1 MQTSLRISSVAGI
14 FAAAV
19 ILLMPQASHAA
30 TVTITIT
37 DAGYSPKSV
46 TVNPGDTIKWVNQG
60 SVAHT
65 VTENDGA
72 FDSESIA
79 PGQSYSITVTIPAT
93 RGYHCSFHAGM
104 TGTLIITSPLSA
116 NASTNVNT
124 NASAVDLAAQ
134 TQALLQQVTALQAQ
148 LGAQTGGTVVGGAST
163 GACPLVSRAL
173 RRGSSGD
180 DVTRLQQF
188 LAADVSVYPEAQVTG
203 YYGALTEAAV
213 KRWQAKFN
221 IVSSGT
227 PESTGYGVVGPRTAA
242 AMALQCGQAGTS
254 GGTNQVTSP
263 TVGGFIEVTPVSG
276 NAPLLVSVKASVNTV
291 NSCAGG
297 SYSLEWGDGTIPQSI
312 TVPAGNCGQIQQTY
326 THTYFYGGTYI
337 IRLAAGGHSST
348 ATVVVSGQ
356 SAPVQ
361 SNLPPQTFTA
371 SPTSGTAP
379 LTVTFSGTVTGAN
392 VGWCQAGCTDTIT
405 FGDGTTGSVALP
417 VATNGVSAY
426 SLQHVYAG
434 AGTYTA
440 THYQGVSGSGRPI
453 IASPITITVSG
464 AATSTLGP
472 LQITPSIGNNP
483 LAVRGTFDMICGST
497 ASVNWGDGK
506 TESVVL
512 DCAQG
517 ATGTKSVR
525 SFDHTYAAA
534 GSYTIQLTR
543 GSLQSSVAIVI
554 SN

>member
-1 MQTSLRISSVAGI
+1 
-14 FAAAV
+14 
-19 ILLMPQASHAA
+19 MPQATHAA
-30 TVTITIT
+30 TITVTIT
-37 DAGYSPKSV
+37 DAGYSPKSI

-72 FDSESIA
+72 FDSGAIA
-79 PGQSYSITVTIPAT
+79 PGQSYSITVSIPAT

-104 TGTLIITSPLSA
+104 TGSLIVTSGSTVSA
-116 NASTNVNT
+116 TTNANTNT
-124 NASAVDLAAQ
+124 NANAADLTAQ
-134 TQALLQQVTALQAQ
+134 VQALLQQVTTLQSQ
-148 LGAQTGGTVVGGAST
+148 LGAGSGTTNSVSVST
-163 GACPLVSRAL
+163 GACPLIGRVL
-173 RRGSSGD
+173 KRGASGD
-180 DVTRLQQF
+180 DVSRLQRY
-188 LAADVSVYPEAQVTG
+188 LAANASIYPEGQITG

-213 KRWQAKFN
+213 KRWQAANN
-221 IVSSGT
+221 IVSSGSPDT
-227 PESTGYGVVGPRTAA
+227 TGYGVVGPRTAA
-242 AMALQCGQAGTS
+242 AIALQCGAGTGS
-254 GGTNQVTSP
+254 GGVSNVTAP

-276 NAPLLVSVKASVNTV
+276 NAPLLVSVKTSVNTV

-297 SYSLEWGDGTIPQSI
+297 SYSLEWGDGTIPQTI
-312 TVPAGNCGQIQQTY
+312 TVPAGNCSQIQQTY

-337 IRLAAGGHSST
+337 IRLAAGAHSST

-371 SPTSGTAP
+371 SPTSGTVP

-405 FGDGTTGSVALP
+405 FGDGTTGTVALP
-417 VATNGVSAY
+417 VATNGVSTY
-426 SLQHVYAG
+426 SVQHTYTG

-440 THYQGVSGSGRPI
+440 THFQGVSGSGRPTIGTPISI
-453 IASPITITVSG
+453 IVSG
-464 AATSTLGP
+464 AATSSLGP
-472 LQITPSIGNNP
+472 LQITPNLSNNP
-483 LAVRGTFDMICGST
+483 LAVRATFDMICGSSST
-497 ASVNWGDGK
+497 VNWGDGNNN
-506 TESVVL
+506 SVAL

-517 ATGTKSVR
+517 ASGSKSVR
-525 SFDHTYAAA
+525 TLDHTYAAA
-534 GSYTIQLTR
+534 GSYTIVLTR